1 MAGSQPTGALDDLR
15 VVDLTRTFWGAMA
28 GTLLGDFGADVV
40 RLDSPDGSSR
50 EFPDDIER
58 PALGDNDCMGALV
71 HRNRR
76 SVAVDISND
85 EGRALARELAATAD
99 VFLTDLSSDE
109 LGRCGLDE
117 KSLRAGRED
126 LVYLRGSAF
135 GPLGPDSDRPPL
147 DELAA
152 ARTGMMPILPE
163 PGQPPVYP
171 GHGQMYT
178 SVMLALGAVTA
189 LLHRR
194 ASGEGQAVDASL
206 LGGNMYGASLDL
218 QAFLAIGGQRFC
230 EPVSRLDAGNPMSGT
245 KYPTSD
251 RLWVTLTMPET
262 DRWWPALSGLVGLD
276 SDDPRFA
283 THDLRCGDNRVLLM
297 ELLDGAFRLKSAAH
311 WRERFNELQMS
322 ADVIEGYEF
331 PAADPQASDNRYII
345 ELEGGQR
352 SLGFPVWMQDT
363 PAAMHREAPA
373 VGEHTDELL
382 LALDGM
388 DEARLERLREAGVV
402 SGPATPG
409 AVVPGEEG

>member
-1 MAGSQPTGALDDLR
+1 
-15 VVDLTRTFWGAMA
+15 
-28 GTLLGDFGADVV
+28 
-40 RLDSPDGSSR
+40 
-50 EFPDDIER
+50 
-58 PALGDNDCMGALV
+58 
-71 HRNRR
+71 
-76 SVAVDISND
+76 
-85 EGRALARELAATAD
+85 
-99 VFLTDLSSDE
+99 
-109 LGRCGLDE
+109 
-117 KSLRAGRED
+117 
-126 LVYLRGSAF
+126 
-135 GPLGPDSDRPPL
+135 
-147 DELAA
+147 
-152 ARTGMMPILPE
+152 
-163 PGQPPVYP
+163 
-171 GHGQMYT
+171 
-178 SVMLALGAVTA
+178 
-189 LLHRR
+189 
-194 ASGEGQAVDASL
+194 
-206 LGGNMYGASLDL
+206 
-218 QAFLAIGGQRFC
+218 
-230 EPVSRLDAGNPMSGT
+230 
-245 KYPTSD
+245 
-251 RLWVTLTMPET
+251 MPET
-262 DRWWPALSGLVGLD
+262 ERWWPALSGLVGLD